1 METFIEVNVFVC
13 SDVFDNSPGLRCHHS
28 SHDDSLRNRNAT
40 DDARFAHPRH
50 DRSQCVGDDVRGDTD
65 EASHDARDVHI
76 LTSRGRRT
84 GRPGCNARHDCV
96 HNIMAVAAR
105 ASALHAVGVH

>member
-96 HNIMAVAAR
+96 HNIRAVAAR